1 MPTSPLSTA
10 QAARAAIASRLDE
23 IRRDAGLTGLEL
35 AQRCGWHK
43 SKASRI
49 ARAKTGPSDDDI
61 RAWCRAC
68 GAEDQAADLIAAS
81 RTAES
86 MYVQWRQ
93 IHRDGMRRVHEKTLP
108 LYQRTRHFRVYA
120 SNLVPGMLQTA
131 EYATGL
137 LRSITDF
144 QGTPDDVAD
153 AVQARLN
160 RSSVVY
166 EGNHRFALLL
176 EEAVLYY
183 RVCAEPAMADQL
195 RHLLEIM
202 SRPNVSL
209 GIIPF
214 TARRTVWPLEA
225 FYAFDEAQV
234 AVETLTAEVNIT
246 APGEIRTYL
255 TAFAELSGIAV
266 HGREAR
272 ACITRALA
280 SLATGF
286 Q

>member
-1 MPTSPLSTA
+1 MPDSPLSTA
-10 QAARAAIASRLDE
+10 QAARAAIAARLDE
-23 IRRDAGLTGLEL
+23 MRKDAGLTGLEL

-49 ARAKTGPSDDDI
+49 ARAKTAPSDADI

-68 GAEDQAADLIAAS
+68 GAEEQAADLIAAS

-131 EYATGL
+131 DYATGL

-144 QGTPDDVAD
+144 QDTPDDVAD

-160 RSSVVY
+160 RSRVIY
-166 EGNHRFALLL
+166 EGDHRFALLL

-183 RVCAEPAMADQL
+183 GVSDDTAMAGQL
-195 RHLLEIM
+195 RYLLEIM

-225 FYAFDEAQV
+225 FYAFDDAQV

-255 TAFAELSGIAV
+255 KAFAELSRISV
-266 HGREAR
+266 HGADAR
-272 ACITRALA
+272 ASIARALN
-280 SLATGF
+280 SLC
-286 Q
+286 

>member
-49 ARAKTGPSDDDI
+49 ARAKTAPSDADI
-61 RAWCRAC
+61 RAWCRVCEAD
-68 GAEDQAADLIAAS
+68 EQAADLIAAS

-93 IHRDGMRRVHEKTLP
+93 LHRDGMRRVHEKTLP
-108 LYQRTRHFRVYA
+108 QYQCTRHFRVYA
-120 SNLVPGMLQTA
+120 SNVVPGMLQTA
-131 EYATGL
+131 DYATGL

-144 QGTPDDVAD
+144 QGTPDGVAE
-153 AVQARLN
+153 AVEARLN
-160 RSSVVY
+160 RSRVVN
-166 EGNHRFALLL
+166 EGDHRFALLL

-183 RVCAEPAMADQL
+183 RVTDERAMSGQL

-209 GIIPF
+209 GVIPF

-225 FYAFDEAQV
+225 FYAFDEDQV
-234 AVETLTAEVNIT
+234 AVETLTAEINIK

-255 TAFAELSGIAV
+255 RAFAELSQIAV
-266 HGREAR
+266 HGRGAR
-272 ACITRALA
+272 ERITKAME
-280 SLATGF
+280 SLG
-286 Q
+286 

>member
-10 QAARAAIASRLDE
+10 QAARAAIAARLDE
-23 IRRDAGLTGLEL
+23 MRRDAGLTGHEL
-35 AQRCGWHK
+35 ALRCGWHK

-49 ARAKTGPSDDDI
+49 ARAKTAPSDADI

-68 GAEDQAADLIAAS
+68 GAEELAADLIAAS

-86 MYVQWRQ
+86 MYVHWRQ
-93 IHRDGMRRVHEKTLP
+93 IHRDGMRRVHEKTVP
-108 LYQRTRHFRVYA
+108 LYERTAHFRVYA
-120 SNLVPGMLQTA
+120 SNVVPGMLQTA
-131 EYATGL
+131 DYATGL
-137 LRSITDF
+137 LRSITSF

-160 RSSVVY
+160 RSRVVH

-183 RVCAEPAMADQL
+183 QVCDGPELAAQL
-195 RHLLEIM
+195 RYLQEVM

-214 TARRTVWPLEA
+214 GVRRTVWPLEA
-225 FYAFDEAQV
+225 FYAFDDAQV

-246 APGEIRTYL
+246 APGEIHTYL
-255 TAFAELSGIAV
+255 RAFAELAQVAV
-266 HGREAR
+266 YGAAAR
-272 ACITRALA
+272 DRIDAALA
-280 SLATGF
+280 AL
-286 Q
+286 

>member
-10 QAARAAIASRLDE
+10 QAARAAIATRLDE

-35 AQRCGWHK
+35 ATRCGWHK

-49 ARAKTGPSDDDI
+49 SRAKTAPSDEDI

-68 GAEDQAADLIAAS
+68 NAEDQAADLIAAS

-86 MYVQWRQ
+86 IYVQWRQ
-93 IHRDGMRRVHEKTLP
+93 LHRDGMRRIHEKTVP

-131 EYATGL
+131 DYAKGL

-160 RSSVVY
+160 RSRVVH
-166 EGNHRFALLL
+166 EGDHRFALLL
-176 EEAVLYY
+176 EETVLYY
-183 RVCAEPAMADQL
+183 RVCDDAAMAGQL

-225 FYAFDEAQV
+225 FYAFDDAQV
-234 AVETLTAEVNIT
+234 AVETLTAEVNIM

-255 TAFAELSGIAV
+255 RAFTELSGTAV

-272 ACITRALA
+272 EYIKRATD
-280 SLATGF
+280 SLG
-286 Q
+286 

>member
-10 QAARAAIASRLDE
+10 QAARAAIAAQLDGM
-23 IRRDAGLTGLEL
+23 RRDAGLTGHEL
-35 AQRCGWHK
+35 AVLCGWHK

-49 ARAKTGPSDDDI
+49 ARAKTAPSDADI

-68 GAEDQAADLIAAS
+68 GAEDRAADLIAAS

-86 MYVQWRQ
+86 MYVHWRQ
-93 IHRDGMRRVHEKTLP
+93 IHRDGMRRVHEKTVP
-108 LYQRTRHFRVYA
+108 LYERTAHFRVYA
-120 SNLVPGMLQTA
+120 SNVVPGMLQTA
-131 EYATGL
+131 DYATGL
-137 LRSITDF
+137 LRSITAF

-160 RSSVVY
+160 RSRVVH

-183 RVCAEPAMADQL
+183 QVCDGPALAAQL
-195 RHLLEIM
+195 RYLQEVM

-214 TARRTVWPLEA
+214 GVGRTVWPLEA
-225 FYAFDEAQV
+225 FYAFDDAQV

-246 APGEIRTYL
+246 APGEVHTYL
-255 TAFAELSGIAV
+255 RAFAELAQVAV
-266 HGREAR
+266 YGAAAR
-272 ACITRALA
+272 YRIDAALA
-280 SLATGF
+280 AL
-286 Q
+286 

>member
-1 MPTSPLSTA
+1 MSTSPLSTA

-23 IRRDAGLTGLEL
+23 IRRDAGLTGHEL

-49 ARAKTGPSDDDI
+49 ARAKTIPSDSDI
-61 RAWCRAC
+61 RAWCQAC
-68 GAEDQAADLIAAS
+68 GAEDRAPDLIAAS

-86 MYVQWRQ
+86 MYTQWRQ
-93 IHRDGMRRVHEKTLP
+93 IHRDGMRRIHEKTVP
-108 LYQRTRHFRVYA
+108 LYERTRHFRVYA
-120 SNLVPGMLQTA
+120 SNLVPGMLQSA
-131 EYATGL
+131 DYATGL

-160 RSSVVY
+160 RSRVVY
-166 EGNHRFALLL
+166 EGDHRFALLL
-176 EEAVLYY
+176 EETVLYH
-183 RVCAEPAMADQL
+183 RVCDDAAMAVQL
-195 RHLLEIM
+195 RYLLEIM

-225 FYAFDEAQV
+225 FYAFDDAQV

-246 APGEIRTYL
+246 TPGEIRTYL
-255 TAFAELSGIAV
+255 KAFAELSRIAM
-266 HGREAR
+266 HGAGAR
-272 ACITRALA
+272 AAINKAID
-280 SLATGF
+280 SLD
-286 Q
+286 